1 MLLLHFFRK
10 YQRNE
15 DPLKSCIAEIK
26 KNFEESDILKD
37 KISERET
44 DLQIKEDER
53 QRNILDV
60 FIYLILLI
68 DK

>member
-10 YQRNE
+10 YQRNK